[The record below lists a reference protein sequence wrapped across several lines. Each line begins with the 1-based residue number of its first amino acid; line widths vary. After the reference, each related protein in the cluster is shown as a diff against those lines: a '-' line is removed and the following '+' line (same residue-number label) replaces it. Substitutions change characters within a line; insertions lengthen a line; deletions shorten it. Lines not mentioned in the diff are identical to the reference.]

1 MGGTSILIVADDDD
15 ERALLHDALTKLG
28 YDVRSARDGDD
39 ALGVLASFSPRVVV
53 MDIDLPGMS
62 GYELAHKIRSL
73 DGLATSHLIAL
84 TGHRRL
90 AIDVPFDTHL
100 VKPNSIAALVAA
112 FPKC

>member
-1 MGGTSILIVADDDD
+1 MGVTSILIVADDDD
-15 ERALLHDALTKLG
+15 ERALLDEALTRLG
-28 YDVRSARDGDD
+28 HEVRAARDGDD

-90 AIDVPFDTHL
+90 TLDVAFDAHL
-100 VKPNSIAALVAA
+100 VKPNNIATLIAA